1 MRESGQPFD
10 LHSLGVLD
18 GLGGTPLK
26 EVYAKHAKRDFDDGM
41 GMRYEVNR
49 LA

>member
-26 EVYAKHAKRDFDDGM
+26 EVYAKRDFDDGM